1 MFILDS
7 GEAFCGCFLEITFVG
22 WFFIL
27 FIYLFIFFFSFLIH
41 LIVLS
46 DIFGPDNRQSNVNS
60 ISCLGQFLPID

>member
-7 GEAFCGCFLEITFVG
+7 CEAFCGCILEITFVG

-27 FIYLFIFFFSFLIH
+27 FYFLILIH

-46 DIFGPDNRQSNVNS
+46 DIFGPDSRQSNVNS
-60 ISCLGQFLPID
+60 ISCPGQFLPID